1 VNEKSLEA
9 YNPLTIE
16 PEIYAQWE
24 REKAFRSVADSR
36 QSYCI
41 VIPPPNVTG
50 ALHMGHA
57 LNNSIQDVL
66 VRYQRMRGLNAL
78 WLPGTDHAGVATQ
91 SVVERTLWEEEKKTR
106 YDLGREKLL
115 ELIWQWKDR
124 FGGRIIEQLKAL
136 GSSCDWDRTRFTMD
150 PGLSRAVRFVFV
162 SLFHEGLVYRGKR
175 LINWCTHHRTALS
188 NDELVYKDSPAHFW
202 HVRYPIANDPARG
215 IVVATTRPETMLGDT
230 AVAVHP
236 DDGRYADLI
245 GKTVILPLLGRP
257 IPVIADPLLADPE
270 RGTGA
275 VKVTPAH
282 DPNDYECARRN
293 NLPFVNILSEDG
305 TLNDNAGPY
314 RGLTVME
321 ARERVVE
328 DLEKGGLLEKIEDHV
343 HPLAHCYRCGSVI
356 EPFLSDQWFVSMQPL
371 VELARDTAL
380 GGQVRFF
387 PESRLKQFLDWLDT
401 TPDWCISRQIWWGHR
416 IPVWYCTRCNPDIR
430 VDAMGEPAGIPG
442 DAAPVVPAP
451 DEAWSDPGRC
461 PACGHESLVQ
471 DPDVLDTWFS
481 SQLWPISTLG
491 WPDRTDDLDAYYPT
505 NVLVTA
511 RDIIALWVARM
522 IMMGRKFT
530 GRTPFHHVYVHGTIL
545 DEKGDIM
552 SKSRGNGVDPLKL
565 IQGGTD
571 VVGGRQETYKPYGA
585 DALRYGVL
593 SMATAGQDI
602 RLVIQRRKTGK
613 GAFDVDIPKME
624 EGRRFCNKIW
634 QVTRGVVLPQCADLE
649 EPDRDAVE
657 IEDRWLSHRL
667 SSGIRIISG
676 HLDRY
681 EIGEACV
688 DIYRL
693 LWNDFCS
700 WYVELAKP
708 RLWDGDDP
716 GRRPAQTLLVEAVTA
731 LLRMLHPM
739 MPFIS
744 ERLWRDVSALRKK
757 AGLSDLGD
765 RIIHAPWPDPD
776 AFGSFPE
783 EHGICDAASMAAS
796 AINNIKAENTAI
808 KEARLPVVYL
818 KGGDDV
824 IRSIMGIRGLARFVN
839 VERLAPHGDA
849 AEGELE
855 GCAVAVAGPVEVYVP
870 LKGLVDFESEIHRLQ
885 KKIQQAEGKL
895 GGIRRKLSN
904 PDFLEKAKPE
914 VVRKEREKEQQLA
927 DEIARLGESLEAIG
941 KLAR

>member
-461 PACGHESLVQ
+461 PA
-471 DPDVLDTWFS
+471 
-481 SQLWPISTLG
+481 
-491 WPDRTDDLDAYYPT
+491 
-505 NVLVTA
+505 
-511 RDIIALWVARM
+511 
-522 IMMGRKFT
+522 
-530 GRTPFHHVYVHGTIL
+530 
-545 DEKGDIM
+545 
-552 SKSRGNGVDPLKL
+552 
-565 IQGGTD
+565 GG
-571 VVGGRQETYKPYGA
+571 
-585 DALRYGVL
+585 
-593 SMATAGQDI
+593 
-602 RLVIQRRKTGK
+602 
-613 GAFDVDIPKME
+613 
-624 EGRRFCNKIW
+624 
-634 QVTRGVVLPQCADLE
+634 
-649 EPDRDAVE
+649 
-657 IEDRWLSHRL
+657 
-667 SSGIRIISG
+667 
-676 HLDRY
+676 
-681 EIGEACV
+681 
-688 DIYRL
+688 
-693 LWNDFCS
+693 
-700 WYVELAKP
+700 
-708 RLWDGDDP
+708 
-716 GRRPAQTLLVEAVTA
+716 
-731 LLRMLHPM
+731 
-739 MPFIS
+739 
-744 ERLWRDVSALRKK
+744 
-757 AGLSDLGD
+757 
-765 RIIHAPWPDPD
+765 
-776 AFGSFPE
+776 PE
-783 EHGICDAASMAAS
+783 
-796 AINNIKAENTAI
+796 
-808 KEARLPVVYL
+808 
-818 KGGDDV
+818 
-824 IRSIMGIRGLARFVN
+824 
-839 VERLAPHGDA
+839 
-849 AEGELE
+849 
-855 GCAVAVAGPVEVYVP
+855 
-870 LKGLVDFESEIHRLQ
+870 
-885 KKIQQAEGKL
+885 
-895 GGIRRKLSN
+895 
-904 PDFLEKAKPE
+904 
-914 VVRKEREKEQQLA
+914 
-927 DEIARLGESLEAIG
+927 
-941 KLAR
+941 